1 MEVIRKLLWPFS
13 LVYAAAVWLRNQCY
27 DRGWCASESFATPVL
42 SIGNLSV
49 GGTGKTPMVEWV
61 LRRLGARRAAVLS
74 RGYRRRSKGFV
85 LAGPDTSADDLGDEP
100 AQIALKFP
108 KVAVAVDADRR
119 RGIRRL
125 TQLASPDLI
134 ILDDGHQH
142 RKVRP
147 SGAIL
152 LTCWGALYTD
162 QGYLPAGDL
171 RDHKSQA
178 RRAGIIAVTKCPE
191 LPDPQT
197 RAEITGKLQP
207 DPGQRVVFARL
218 AYSDI
223 RDTEGRVVSPEEL
236 RKEPLT
242 LVTGIANPEPLV
254 RHLRGLDLV
263 FEHLEFP
270 DHHRFSPREIDALRS
285 RKRILTTEKD
295 AARLGSDLTGHWVIG
310 VAHQFGEADETVLL
324 DFIDSL

>member
-13 LVYAAAVWLRNQCY
+13 LVYAAAVWLRNLCY

-42 SIGNLSV
+42 CIGNLSV

-61 LRRLGARRAAVLS
+61 LRRLQARRAAVLS
-74 RGYRRRSKGFV
+74 RGYRRRSRGFV
-85 LAGPDTSADDLGDEP
+85 LAGPDTPADDLGDEP

-108 KVAVAVDADRR
+108 RVTVAVDADRR
-119 RGIRRL
+119 RGIRKL
-125 TQLASPDLI
+125 TRQASPDLI
-134 ILDDGHQH
+134 ILDDGFQH

-147 SGAIL
+147 AGSIL
-152 LTCWGALYTD
+152 LTCWGALYPD
-162 QGYLPAGDL
+162 QGYLPSGDL

-191 LPDPQT
+191 LPDPET
-197 RAEITGKLQP
+197 RAEITRRLRP
-207 DPGQRVVFARL
+207 EAGQRVVFARL
-218 AYSDI
+218 DYSDV
-223 RDTEGRVVSPEEL
+223 RDSAGRVVSPEQL
-236 RKEPLT
+236 REKPFT

-254 RHLRGLDLV
+254 RHLKELDLV
-263 FEHLEFP
+263 FEHMEFP

-310 VAHQFGEADETVLL
+310 VAHQFGEADEKVLME
-324 DFIDSL
+324 FIDSL